1 VTAGTPAHEGLSR
14 HSHNKEIEVLKKTC
28 INAGLVA
35 AVAGTVLL
43 GAGSAANADWGGG
56 CCGGDHNSNFHHSK
70 NKNKNNNR
78 INIRIRVRNNN
89 FNDNEERRREFRH
102 ERFRDRE
109 FDHDRDHDRDHDHG
123 HGHGWGEER
132 GPIIIGAPAAVP
144 AVG

>member
-1 VTAGTPAHEGLSR
+1 VTAGASVHEGHSR

-35 AVAGTVLL
+35 AVAGAVLL
-43 GAGSAANADWGGG
+43 GSGSAANADWGG
-56 CCGGDHNSNFHHSK
+56 CCGGDHHSNWHHSK

-89 FNDNEERRREFRH
+89 FNDNEERRREFRE
-102 ERFRDRE
+102 ERE
-109 FDHDRDHDRDHDHG
+109 HHDHDHG
-123 HGHGWGEER
+123 HHHHWQPTYLLGGGAATLPA
-132 GPIIIGAPAAVP
+132 GGATTPPAPAP